1 MVTDRTIHRVVAVNS
16 VESEGSDAMNS
27 RSRQYFSRR
36 SKELTYSDLDEMFE
50 LANMKEGS
58 LRLDQGEPD
67 FKTPSHIISAVTDA
81 LRQGNVKYT
90 SIEGIPELREAIS
103 HKLAAENG
111 IKLDPDSQIL
121 VTVGGSE
128 GMFLALETIIE
139 EGDEALIPDPG
150 YVSYERCVRFAG
162 GKPVF
167 YPLKHDRRFELDVE
181 ELRRRIT
188 PRTKALIINSPGNPV
203 GNVLTKEELE
213 GIARLSIENDLIV
226 ISDEIY
232 EKIVYDGRQH
242 ISVASL
248 SHMADRTITIN
259 SFSKTYAMTGWRV
272 GYVASKTEIV
282 NEMKKL
288 HAAALVCTDWVA
300 QYAGLAA
307 LTGPQDCVREM
318 VKQYEDRRKLL
329 VDGLN
334 QIEALTCDMP
344 EGAFYAFP
352 AFGHKGVSSREFAH
366 RLLREENVAISPGV
380 GFGERGEG
388 HVRISLTAS
397 PETAAEAILRI
408 RHLAQTAY

>member
-1 MVTDRTIHRVVAVNS
+1 
-16 VESEGSDAMNS
+16 MNS
-27 RSRQYFSRR
+27 PRQYFSKR

-50 LANMKEGS
+50 LANKKEGS

-67 FKTPSHIISAVTDA
+67 FKTPPHVITAVCDA

-111 IKLDPDSQIL
+111 IRVDSDSQIL
-121 VTVGGSE
+121 VTNGASE

-139 EGDEALIPDPG
+139 DGDEALIPDPG

-162 GKPVF
+162 GVPVF
-167 YPLKHDRRFELDVE
+167 YPIKHNRRFEVDSE
-181 ELRRRIT
+181 ELRKRIT
-188 PRTKALIINSPGNPV
+188 PRTKALILNSPGNPV

-213 GIARLSIENDLIV
+213 GIARLSVENDLIV

-232 EKIVYDGRQH
+232 EKIIYDGRRH

-248 SHMADRTITIN
+248 SDMADRTITIN
-259 SFSKTYAMTGWRV
+259 SFSKTYAMTGWRL
-272 GYVASKTEIV
+272 GYVASTIELV

-288 HAAALVCTDWVA
+288 HAAALICADWVA
-300 QYAGLAA
+300 QCAGLAA

-318 VKQYEDRRKLL
+318 FRQYEDRRKLM

-334 QIEALTCDMP
+334 QIEGLTCDMP

-352 AFGHKGVSSREFAH
+352 GFGRRGVSSREFTH
-366 RLLREENVAISPGV
+366 RLLREESVAISPGV

-388 HVRISLTAS
+388 HVRISLTA
-397 PETAAEAILRI
+397 PLEDVAEGVRRI
-408 RHLAQTAY
+408 RHLAETAY